1 MAATKKDFSDLS
13 STNKVYEDISEST
26 QETADP
32 EEERKGL
39 FSDNTEQFIKD
50 LEKVSKQK
58 RKKYKPRRQGTPEE
72 IQAAQEACRTS
83 GVKGAGMKRINLA
96 FTPSNYAY
104 VSTMSR
110 VAGMTETAFI
120 NKIISLHME
129 ENAAAYE
136 LAIKYKNYLT
146 QQ

>member
-26 QETADP
+26 QETVEP

-39 FSDNTEQFIKD
+39 FSDNVEQFIKD
-50 LEKVSKQK
+50 LEKVEKQK
-58 RKKYKPRRQGTPEE
+58 RKKYKPRAKRTPEE
-72 IQAAQEACRTS
+72 IKAIQETGKTA
-83 GVKGAGMKRINLA
+83 GIKGAALKRINLA